1 MITLDQQKKDSIRR
15 VAEKII
21 KRKYGKDVKI
31 KEVVK

>member
-1 MITLDQQKKDSIRR
+1 MITLDQQKKEALNRF
-15 VAEKII
+15 AEKII